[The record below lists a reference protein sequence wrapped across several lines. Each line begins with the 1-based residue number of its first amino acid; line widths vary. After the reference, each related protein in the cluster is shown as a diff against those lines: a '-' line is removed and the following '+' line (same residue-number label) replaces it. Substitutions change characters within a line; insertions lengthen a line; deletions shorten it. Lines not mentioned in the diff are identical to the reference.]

1 MGRGASGAAAELWP
15 MAVDMLDRR
24 LVPPGDLFRVKA
36 QCCREALALLGTG
49 RVAVAGNRL
58 DHAPVQPGRLNQL
71 GQVEAPIRHPFAE
84 RLHLGHDDHSHGM
97 PASAERSSSAYRI
110 GPPRKPMITKELP
123 RRA

>member
-24 LVPPGDLFRVKA
+24 LVPPGDLFRAKA

-58 DHAPVQPGRLNQL
+58 DHAPVQPGCLNQL
-71 GQVEAPIRHPFAE
+71 GQVEASIRHPFAE
-84 RLHLGHDDHSHGM
+84 RLHLGHGHSPEKYPEGAVSDWTSD
-97 PASAERSSSAYRI
+97 PDISSFD
-110 GPPRKPMITKELP
+110 
-123 RRA
+123 